1 MRKDIVLGAILLVFI
16 VFIINVLVQGTQDIT
31 TPAPAP
37 VVENKPEEPSEETM
51 EEKMER
57 WNRGE
62 FTEEEIAELE
72 QEEARE
78 DAAVKEIR
86 ELESQGLDPDYEAIW
101 QETRE

>member
-37 VVENKPEEPSEETM
+37 VVENKSEEPAEETM

-57 WNRGE
+57 WDRGE
-62 FTEEEIAELE
+62 FTEEEIAEIKA
-72 QEEARE
+72 EEERE
-78 DAAVKEIR
+78 DEALKEM
-86 ELESQGLDPDYEAIW
+86 GY
-101 QETRE
+101 